1 MMHSSSS
8 ERVVLTR
15 ECEAIEIP
23 SGKNITLFPGM
34 EVRIMQAL
42 GGTFTV
48 MSEIG
53 QMASIAGKDADVLGK
68 EVPPPL
74 SLVDS
79 TGKEKTME
87 ELVWEQLRSC
97 YDPEIP
103 HNIVDLGLVYR
114 CDVNENGKKADIRM
128 TLTAPGC
135 GMGEWIRMDVKNK
148 VMIVPGMN
156 EVNVEIVFDP
166 PWTRDKIA
174 PQLRRYLN
182 L

>member
-1 MMHSSSS
+1 
-8 ERVVLTR
+8 
-15 ECEAIEIP
+15 
-23 SGKNITLFPGM
+23 
-34 EVRIMQAL
+34 MQAL

-48 MSEIG
+48 ISEIG

-68 EVPPPL
+68 EKPPEL

-79 TGKEKTME
+79 SGKERTME

-114 CDVNENGKKADIRM
+114 CDVNENEKKVDIRM

-135 GMGEWIRMDVKNK
+135 GMGEWLRIDVKNK
-148 VMIVPGMN
+148 LSIVPCLQ
-156 EVNVEIVFDP
+156 EINVEIVFDP
-166 PWTRDKIA
+166 PWTRDKIS
-174 PQLRRYLN
+174 PQLRRYFN

>member
-1 MMHSSSS
+1 MHSSS
-8 ERVVLTR
+8 ERVILTR
-15 ECEAIEIP
+15 ECEATEIP
-23 SGKNITLFPGM
+23 SGKKITLFGGM

-48 MSEIG
+48 ISEIG

-68 EVPPPL
+68 EKPPEL

-79 TGKEKTME
+79 EGKPKTME

-114 CDVNENGKKADIRM
+114 CDVDEAVGKADIRM

-135 GMGEWIRMDVKNK
+135 GMGEWLRADVKNK
-148 VMIVPGMN
+148 VGIVPEIR
-156 EVNVEIVFDP
+156 EVNVEVVFDP